1 MAVVGL
7 LEVVAVPQGGWLL
20 VTAAGSTL
28 GKMLAQ
34 VAKGRG
40 IKVVGTVR
48 RAEQV
53 EEVKAAG

>member
-7 LEVVAVPQGGWLL
+7 LEVASVPAGGWLL

-28 GKMLAQ
+28 GKMLAR
-34 VAKGRG
+34 VAQSRG
-40 IKVVGTVR
+40 IRVVGTVR